1 MPVLI
6 RLLRPWLRPYSAQL
20 AVVVALFA
28 MQGAGNLYLPR
39 LNAELIDNGIAVG
52 NTSRIL
58 AIGGMMLW
66 VTVGQLVL
74 AVVALYWATRT
85 SAGVGKDLRAAVFA
99 SVQAF
104 SRLDL
109 NRFGLTSLIT
119 RNTNDVQ
126 QVQLFLQMALTLM
139 VIAPIICIGGLI
151 MAVTMDA
158 GLARLLVVAIPVM
171 AAAIV
176 VLLAVTVP
184 LFRSM
189 QAGIDRLSQVL
200 REQIAGARVI
210 RAFSRAA
217 AERQRF
223 DAANSGL
230 TAVALRVNRIFVLAM
245 PVLTVV
251 LNLAAVAVLWFGG
264 RLVGQAAL
272 PIGNLTAFLSY
283 ILQILMS
290 VMVAATMAILIPRAV
305 ASAERIHQ
313 VLTVVPSVTAPRHP
327 VTPATGSGAV
337 EFRHVWFQHPG
348 SAQAILRDLGITFRP
363 GETTVLIGGTGSGKS
378 TMLGL
383 IPRLLDAT
391 SGQVTVDGIDV
402 RLQAPGPL
410 RAAIGLV
417 PQEAFLFSGT
427 VAGNLR
433 FAKPAATDAELWQAL
448 QIAQLSDFVQCLPH
462 QLDAAID
469 PGAANLRAGSG
480 SGCRSPGC
488 CWPDRGSI
496 SSMTASPHWTGR
508 PTRGCA
514 GHSGRRR
521 QAPPSSWPRSGSRSP
536 PMPTRSSSW
545 TTAASRG
552 SASTGGCWP
561 AVPPTGRSSW
571 PSSARR
577 QPDDAPAGRRPAD
590 GPRDGPGPGRRVAA
604 GTGR

>member
-58 AIGGMMLW
+58 AIGGMMLC

-109 NRFGLTSLIT
+109 NRFGVTSLIT

-139 VIAPIICIGGLI
+139 VVAPIICIGGLI

-337 EFRHVWFQHPG
+337 AFRHVWFQHPG

-469 PGAANLRAGSG
+469 PGAANLAGGQRQRLSIARVLLARPRIYLIDDCFAALDG
-480 SGCRSPGC
+480 ATDARL
-488 CWPDRGSI
+488 RGSLRAA
-496 SSMTASPHWTGR
+496 TAGATVIMATQRIAVAADADQVVVLDDGR
-508 PTRGCA
+508 IAGIGEHRQLLAGCA
-514 GHSGRRR
+514 TYREIVVAQLGEE
-521 QAPPSSWPRSGSRSP
+521 
-536 PMPTRSSSW
+536 
-545 TTAASRG
+545 AAR
-552 SASTGGCWP
+552 
-561 AVPPTGRSSW
+561 
-571 PSSARR
+571 
-577 QPDDAPAGRRPAD
+577 
-590 GPRDGPGPGRRVAA
+590 
-604 GTGR
+604 

>member
-1 MPVLI
+1 MTCFGLSALGNPPVIAVLSVSGLSVRNGQPERRAAAVTARAAGPVLI
-6 RLLRPWLRPYSAQL
+6 RLLRPWLRPYSGQL

-52 NTSRIL
+52 NTSHIV
-58 AIGGMMLW
+58 AIGGVMLG

-109 NRFGLTSLIT
+109 NQFGVTSLIT

-139 VIAPIICIGGLI
+139 VVAPIICVGGLI
-151 MAVTMDA
+151 MAVTVAA
-158 GLARLLVVAIPVM
+158 GLAKLLVVAIPVM
-171 AAAIV
+171 AAAITA
-176 VLLAVTVP
+176 LLALTVP

-223 DAANSGL
+223 DAANSDL

-245 PVLTVV
+245 PALTVV

-290 VMVAATMAILIPRAV
+290 VMVAATTAILIPRAV
-305 ASAERIHQ
+305 ASAEACEH
-313 VLTVVPSVTAPRHP
+313 
-327 VTPATGSGAV
+327 SGRLGVV

-348 SAQAILRDLGITFRP
+348 SARAILRDLGITFRP

-402 RLQAPGPL
+402 RRQAPGRL

-448 QIAQLSDFVQCLPH
+448 QIAQLSDFVQGLPE

-469 PGAANLRAGSG
+469 QGAANLAGGQRQRLSIARVLLARPRIYLIDDCFAALDGATDARLRASL
-480 SGCRSPGC
+480 RAA
-488 CWPDRGSI
+488 
-496 SSMTASPHWTGR
+496 TAGATVIMATQR
-508 PTRGCA
+508 IA
-514 GHSGRRR
+514 V
-521 QAPPSSWPRSGSRSP
+521 
-536 PMPTRSSSW
+536 
-545 TTAASRG
+545 AAD
-552 SASTGGCWP
+552 ADQ
-561 AVPPTGRSSW
+561 VVVL
-571 PSSARR
+571 
-577 QPDDAPAGRRPAD
+577 DDG
-590 GPRDGPGPGRRVAA
+590 RVAGLGEHRQLLA
-604 GTGR
+604 GCVTYRELAVAQLGEEAAR